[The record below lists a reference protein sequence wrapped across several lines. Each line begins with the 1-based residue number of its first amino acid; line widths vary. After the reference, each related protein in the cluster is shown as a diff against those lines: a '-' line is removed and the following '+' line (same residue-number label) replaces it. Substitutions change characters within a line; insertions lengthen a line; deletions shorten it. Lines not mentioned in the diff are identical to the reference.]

1 MKTYRQTMLLASML
15 LALAACSPKSADS
28 GSAAEP
34 QADAGMVAE
43 AVASAADAADA
54 THPFCELVTFAEI
67 KAAGAGNISKLD
79 VIDLPEFGDI
89 DCVYL
94 DQGNYL
100 GAGMSISFTTT
111 EKLAK
116 LVGSLSSTASEHFE
130 SWAGKGAA
138 VTGLGERAAWVDFA
152 STTLYVLKGDT
163 VVQFTGT
170 GLKTSEA
177 TVRAKVEA
185 LAQQVVTRMP

>member
-1 MKTYRQTMLLASML
+1 MKTFRQTMFLASML
-15 LALAACSPKSADS
+15 LALAACGPKSADG

-43 AVASAADAADA
+43 AVASAAEAADA

-79 VIDLPEFGDI
+79 VIDLPEFSNI

-116 LVGSLSSTASEHFE
+116 LVGSLSSTAREHFE

-152 STTLYVLKGDT
+152 STTLYVLKGSS
-163 VVQFTGT
+163 
-170 GLKTSEA
+170 L
-177 TVRAKVEA
+177 A
-185 LAQQVVTRMP
+185 LA